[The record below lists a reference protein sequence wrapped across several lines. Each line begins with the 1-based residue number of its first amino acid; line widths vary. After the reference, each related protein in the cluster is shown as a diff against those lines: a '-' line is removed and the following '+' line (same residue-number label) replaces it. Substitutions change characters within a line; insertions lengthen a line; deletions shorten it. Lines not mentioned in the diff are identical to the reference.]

1 MKLKILFVSTEV
13 HPFAK
18 TGGLADVSGALP
30 PALKKLGHDIRVIIP
45 KYPCTSKAGKGMQPL
60 KVDLDIP
67 GFNQK
72 GTLFQSELTDSVPV
86 YLIEHDDYYN
96 REHICGEP
104 GSDYPDSLERF
115 AFFCRAVLETAK
127 KLDFKPDIIHCND
140 WHTGTGLGLSICQKI
155 IENHRGTIRVENQM
169 GKGVI
174 VYLHLPL
181 QKKPDYYKN

>member
-30 PALKKLGHDIRVIIP
+30 PALKKLGHDIRVIMP

-96 REHICGEP
+96 REHIYGEP

-115 AFFCRAVLETAK
+115 AFFLPGR
-127 KLDFKPDIIHCND
+127 P
-140 WHTGTGLGLSICQKI
+140 GLGASTPNITMSFPPSHSVDSLT
-155 IENHRGTIRVENQM
+155 RP
-169 GKGVI
+169 GKSVRNAGVPN
-174 VYLHLPL
+174 VRS
-181 QKKPDYYKN
+181 

>member
-1 MKLKILFVSTEV
+1 
-13 HPFAK
+13 
-18 TGGLADVSGALP
+18 
-30 PALKKLGHDIRVIIP
+30 
-45 KYPCTSKAGKGMQPL
+45 MQPL

-96 REHICGEP
+96 RELICGEP

-181 QKKPDYYKN
+181 QKRPDYYKN